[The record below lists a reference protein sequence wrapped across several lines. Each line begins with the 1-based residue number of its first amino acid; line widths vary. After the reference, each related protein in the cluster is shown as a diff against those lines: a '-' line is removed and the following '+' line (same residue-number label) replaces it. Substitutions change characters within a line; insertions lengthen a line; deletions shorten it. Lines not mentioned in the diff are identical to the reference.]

1 MKLNQLSLS
10 FTSDEI
16 TRAVKT
22 AAARAAAANAQ
33 VPPELADL
41 NIEIKGG
48 RLVISTKK
56 KLGFMPVTISAEI
69 ALKPAADANGIV
81 VTLSKISAGFIGSE
95 AIAAQVLSQVG
106 RALTGVPGCTVA
118 GNDITLTK
126 EALAAKVP
134 WLSVPG
140 KVNRFD
146 IAGDQL
152 EIAIG

>member
-1 MKLNQLSLS
+1 MKLKQLSLS

-16 TRAVKT
+16 SQAIRTAVT
-22 AAARAAAANAQ
+22 RAAAANAQ

-41 NIEIKGG
+41 GVEIKNGH
-48 RLVISTKK
+48 LVISTKK
-56 KLGFMPVTISAEI
+56 KIGFMPVTISAQVG
-69 ALKPAADANGIV
+69 LRPAADANGLV
-81 VTLSKISAGFIGSE
+81 VTLAKLSAGFVGSE
-95 AIAAQVLSQVG
+95 AIAAQVLGQIG
-106 RALTGVPGCTVA
+106 RALTGVPGCTVS

-146 IAGDQL
+146 IEGDTL
-152 EIAIG
+152 EVSIG

>member
-16 TRAVKT
+16 TRAVNT
-22 AAARAAAANAQ
+22 AFGHAAAANAQ
-33 VPPELADL
+33 LPPELADL
-41 NIEIKGG
+41 KIEFKKG
-48 RLVISTKK
+48 RLVVSTKK

-69 ALKPAADANGIV
+69 ALRPSADANGIV
-81 VTLSKISAGFIGSE
+81 VTLAKISAGFVGSE

-106 RALTGVPGCTVA
+106 QALTGVPGCSVS
-118 GNDITLTK
+118 GNDITVTK
-126 EALAAKVP
+126 EALATKAP

-140 KVNRFD
+140 RVNRFD
-146 IAGDQL
+146 IDGNSL

>member
-1 MKLNQLSLS
+1 MQLNQLSLS

-16 TRAVKT
+16 TRAVRT
-22 AAARAAAANAQ
+22 AATRAAAANAQ

-41 NIEIKGG
+41 NIVIKGG

-56 KLGFMPVTISAEI
+56 KIGFMPVTISAEI
-69 ALKPAADANGIV
+69 ALRPAADGNGIV
-81 VTLSKISAGFIGSE
+81 VTLAKISAGFIGSE

-106 RALTGVPGCTVA
+106 RALTGVPGCTVS

-140 KVNRFD
+140 KINRFD